1 MTDYCSYS
9 DSENILSCIDRSI
22 KKAREIEKKK
32 YPYAVV
38 INQKNGQNFK
48 LDGFTCMSKNGFKS
62 IPVIKQTNA
71 KENRVQ
77 IAYNEHELIEI
88 IQKKPLN

>member
-62 IPVIKQTNA
+62 IPVIKHTNVNESDI
-71 KENRVQ
+71 KVV
-77 IAYNEHELIEI
+77 YSEHELIRI
-88 IQKKPLN
+88 ISE